1 MTELVR
7 QDSYATATLT
17 EKREY
22 VSAIAQAGELLPKAL
37 WDTPKP
43 DGQGG
48 MIPARP
54 SPAKVLMLAETGS
67 MLGLHPMAALTG
79 IHIIEGKPSLSANLL
94 GALVRRAGHKLR
106 VTTTGDWSEG
116 TFVARA
122 VLIRSDDPDFEF
134 TVEWTRARAKQAGL
148 DGKGNWSKYPEAMA
162 KARAITEVIREG
174 APDVT
179 MAAAYTPE
187 ELGAQ
192 VDGENGEPV
201 EMPATREP
209 KPQAPIQEPKP
220 AAKPRAARK
229 PKAAESETA
238 AADAEAKARVKANQE
253 ARAAT
258 EAAEAEASGPV
269 HVDSNGDVH
278 DGSDIEADAVT
289 GEVIDANPNPEEAAA
304 YQRAHE
310 EATNPDNIEDAQ
322 LVEDANQTD
331 WEALLIE
338 AADVNQMKKIWVDA
352 RAEGAL
358 GMNISWDGEVRILGE
373 VITELGQ
380 KFAAIAAE
388 QGE

>member
-37 WDTPKP
+37 WTTAKMVN
-43 DGQGG
+43 GVMQ
-48 MIPARP
+48 PAAP

-106 VTTTGDWSEG
+106 VTTTGSWSDG
-116 TFVARA
+116 SFVARA

-134 TVEWTRARAKQAGL
+134 VVEWTRARAKQAGL

-192 VDGENGEPV
+192 VDGEDGEPV
-201 EMPATREP
+201 EMPASREP

-220 AAKPRAARK
+220 AAKPKAAAKPRAAAK
-229 PKAAESETA
+229 PKAEPEP
-238 AADAEAKARVKANQE
+238 
-253 ARAAT
+253 
-258 EAAEAEASGPV
+258 SGPV
-269 HVDSNGDVH
+269 HVDDNGDVH
-278 DGSDIEADAVT
+278 DGSEVEADVVT
-289 GEVIDANPNPEEAAA
+289 GEVIEEGHSHDDQSIDADPNPEETAA
-304 YQRAHE
+304 YQRAHDA
-310 EATNPDNIEDAQ
+310 ATNPENIEDAQ
-322 LVEDANQTD
+322 LVDDAARTD
-331 WEALLIE
+331 WESLLAE
-338 AADVNQMKKIWVDA
+338 AEDVSRMKKIWTDA
-352 RAEGAL
+352 RAQGVL
-358 GMNISWDGEVRILGE
+358 GMTITWDGVERPLGD

-380 KFAAIAAE
+380 KFAALAAE